1 MSLSQRV
8 YETLDWLCRFLNDP
22 ANKLIDQE
30 KLNDLKELF
39 GQVSISMSF
48 EEMLNMQYSN
58 RLYYIQ
64 KLLYKKN
71 GKIKSWI
78 ALGGMIDEEIERI
91 EKMCEKYFQNIE
103 EFT

>member
-1 MSLSQRV
+1 
-8 YETLDWLCRFLNDP
+8 
-22 ANKLIDQE
+22 
-30 KLNDLKELF
+30 
-39 GQVSISMSF
+39 
-48 EEMLNMQYSN
+48 
-58 RLYYIQ
+58 
-64 KLLYKKN
+64 LLYKKN